1 MEGRSTRSKGA
12 TLETGLE
19 FYRPSSSK
27 DNRPDLYE
35 LYKNLDVRYFNG
47 ELKRAGFT
55 VDWGQNMRRTS
66 GFTDTKKRY
75 IRISWEIHSLL
86 PEEDLMA
93 TLLHEMIHVKCFQHK
108 WDASSHW
115 HCGKFVEEME
125 RINKI
130 GPYKVVLS
138 HELPEKVYEK
148 LHPHEWKCRSCG
160 YIIQLTTRTIPAS
173 WLIFEVDL
181 PDVTD
186 DQQCRVALWYTL
198 ENWAVPSPDR
208 IFLGIGFEDQ

>member
-12 TLETGLE
+12 ALEAGLE
-19 FYRPSSSK
+19 FYQPASRK
-27 DNRPDLYE
+27 DGRPDIHKLY
-35 LYKNLDVRYFNG
+35 NDLDSRYFNG
-47 ELKRAGFT
+47 ELKQVGFT
-55 VDWGQNMRRTS
+55 VGWGQNMRTTS
-66 GFTDTKKRY
+66 GFTDTKNRF

-108 WDASSHW
+108 WDVSNHW
-115 HCGKFVEEME
+115 HCGKFIEEME

-148 LHPHEWKCRSCG
+148 LHPYEWKCRSCG
-160 YIIQLTTRTIPAS
+160 YILRLTTRTTPGPKNRHFNKKNKS
-173 WLIFEVDL
+173 CEN
-181 PDVTD
+181 P
-186 DQQCRVALWYTL
+186 LWKKL
-198 ENWAVPSPDR
+198 
-208 IFLGIGFEDQ
+208 